1 MRTDCRL
8 NALRERTRSLCFRCR
23 RPFPR
28 LTFDYRLYQLGTMQ
42 EGQVIR
48 WRGVNGL
55 SKGVVAEE
63 WRQRKT
69 GELMGYKVILPSG
82 KITIVNQKSI
92 IKGQ

>member
-1 MRTDCRL
+1 
-8 NALRERTRSLCFRCR
+8 
-23 RPFPR
+23 
-28 LTFDYRLYQLGTMQ
+28 MQ
-42 EGQVIR
+42 EGQVIS

-55 SKGVVAEE
+55 RKGVVAGE

-92 IKGQ
+92 IKWQ